1 MSHILASNLSITFP
15 TYENSKR
22 SLKGFALR
30 TGFGLFGNVDSE
42 GVHAIN
48 NVTFEVR
55 TGQRVG
61 LIGHNGSGKTTLLRA
76 LSGIYHPTQGS
87 LAVTGNV
94 SSLLDLSGGFDHD
107 ATGYENIFLR
117 SILFGKSKQE
127 TKKRVEE
134 IVEFSELG
142 DFVGLPVRTYS
153 TGMMMRLAFAI
164 ATSIQPDI
172 LLMDEWLS
180 VGDSEFHK
188 KATARLNKL
197 IDTAGILI
205 IATHDQNI
213 IESVCTRVI
222 KLEGGTIVSDDDRI
236 NRSN

>member
-1 MSHILASNLSITFP
+1 MKTQKVF
-15 TYENSKR
+15 KR
-22 SLKGFALR
+22 GFALR
-30 TGFGLFGNVDSE
+30 SGFGLFGVVDSD

-48 NVTFEVR
+48 NITFEVR

-87 LAVTGNV
+87 LTLLPAMCP
-94 SSLLDLSGGFDHD
+94 LLDLSRRLVFDHD
-107 ATGYENIFLR
+107 ATGYENIFLDQFC
-117 SILFGKSKQE
+117 LENLSK
-127 TKKRVEE
+127 KHKRVEE

-180 VGDSEFHK
+180 VGDSDFHK

-205 IATHDQNI
+205 CHP
-213 IESVCTRVI
+213 
-222 KLEGGTIVSDDDRI
+222 
-236 NRSN
+236 